1 MSVSR
6 LRPVVRFALPIVALA
21 AGVAVA
27 VGLVSCGS
35 RDEKGLLPGDN
46 AREIVANLNQVQ
58 EDAANGDCTAAA
70 GEVAAIQD
78 DIARLPDS
86 VDSELRA
93 RLEGGARQ
101 LADLVNSPDACVTST
116 TTEET
121 TTQET
126 TEPTTTKKTTTTTS
140 TTSTTTATTPTT
152 TTTTAPT
159 TGEGGGVGP
168 APPTAPP
175 DQSGNGT
182 GTG

>member
-35 RDEKGLLPGDN
+35 RDEKGLLPGEN

-58 EDAANGDCTAAA
+58 EDAANGDCTSAA

-78 DIARLPDS
+78 QIDRLPDS
-86 VDSELRA
+86 VDPELRA
-93 RLEGGARQ
+93 RLEDGAQQ
-101 LADLVNSPDACVTST
+101 LADLVNSPDACVATSTTEET

-121 TTQET
+121 TSEET
-126 TEPTTTKKTTTTTS
+126 TTEKPKTESTTTTS
-140 TTSTTTATTPTT
+140 TTTTTPTT
-152 TTTTAPT
+152 TTTTTPT
-159 TGEGGGVGP
+159 TGGGGGVGP
-168 APPTAPP
+168 ALPTAPP
-175 DQSGNGT
+175 DQSGSGT
-182 GTG
+182 G